1 MFMLSGCTIDYDL
14 QIKGNKIIENMS
26 GIILK
31 EEYDIDENDT
41 SINEFYSI
49 VNFDQY
55 PVLNSDD
62 VYNKNIEY
70 IDEGVKYNFRYTY
83 NNNYDKSRIVNT
95 CFENVVF
102 NETDDY
108 YYVDISGDFYCL
120 YSDEI
125 VINVTTDYAVLDSN
139 AAKVNGNKY
148 TWIIDNKYNDGI
160 HFVVSKTV
168 ISNNSED
175 TDGSNVFR
183 IIAFIVLIIL
193 SGVTY
198 FLYKKKNN
206 G

>member
-70 IDEGVKYNFRYTY
+70 IEH
-83 NNNYDKSRIVNT
+83 
-95 CFENVVF
+95 
-102 NETDDY
+102 
-108 YYVDISGDFYCL
+108 L
-120 YSDEI
+120 YHLF
-125 VINVTTDYAVLDSN
+125 T
-139 AAKVNGNKY
+139 
-148 TWIIDNKYNDGI
+148 
-160 HFVVSKTV
+160 
-168 ISNNSED
+168 
-175 TDGSNVFR
+175 
-183 IIAFIVLIIL
+183 
-193 SGVTY
+193 
-198 FLYKKKNN
+198 
-206 G
+206 